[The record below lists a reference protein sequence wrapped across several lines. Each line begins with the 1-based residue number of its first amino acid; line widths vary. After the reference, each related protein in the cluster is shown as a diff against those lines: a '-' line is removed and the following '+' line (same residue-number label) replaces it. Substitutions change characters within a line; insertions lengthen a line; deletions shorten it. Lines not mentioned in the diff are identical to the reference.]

1 MRHIISI
8 LVENQFGVLARVS
21 GLFSAR
27 GYNIDSL
34 CVAETEDP
42 AVSRMTVVVRGD
54 DRVLAQIEKQLK
66 KLVETIDVEDLTGIA
81 HVERELVMVRVKA
94 KGKKRSEVIEIAN
107 IFRAGVDSSLTRPD
121 RFPILGVMLLRS
133 SIDLSQ
139 FGIERRAARST
150 ASIQRPPQRA
160 RMQVGQPTMRGKN
173 GNQPAQGLQ
182 VPAGKTATMRS
193 RLSRSWSNFRF
204 G

>member
-107 IFRAGVDSSLTRPD
+107 IFRAKV
-121 RFPILGVMLLRS
+121 V
-133 SIDLSQ
+133 DLSPDSLVVEATGSAGKVKAFVDMMHP
-139 FGIERRAARST
+139 FGIEELVRTGKIAIGRSLNNNE
-150 ASIQRPPQRA
+150 AKGR
-160 RMQVGQPTMRGKN
+160 
-173 GNQPAQGLQ
+173 
-182 VPAGKTATMRS
+182 
-193 RLSRSWSNFRF
+193 
-204 G
+204 

>member
-54 DRVLAQIEKQLK
+54 NQVLAQIEKQLK
-66 KLVETIDVEDLTGIA
+66 KLVETIGVEDLTGVA
-81 HVERELVMVRVKA
+81 HVERELIMIRVQA

-107 IFRAGVDSSLTRPD
+107 IFRAKV
-121 RFPILGVMLLRS
+121 V
-133 SIDLSQ
+133 DLSPDSIVIEATGSAGKIKAFIDMMHP
-139 FGIERRAARST
+139 FGIEELVRTGKIAIGRSLNNNE
-150 ASIQRPPQRA
+150 AK
-160 RMQVGQPTMRGKN
+160 GK
-173 GNQPAQGLQ
+173 
-182 VPAGKTATMRS
+182 
-193 RLSRSWSNFRF
+193 
-204 G
+204 